1 MSSTYY
7 SRNQK
12 EVDDEI
18 KKRKILSKFAKDM
31 EKNAPKMRKSNVVG
45 RS

>member
-18 KKRKILSKFAKDM
+18 KKRKILSKFAKDI
-31 EKNAPKMRKSNVVG
+31 EKNAPRMRKTSIVS